1 MATVSYETI
10 QKYLDAIDN
19 NATLSASGAPHGK
32 FWKDSRGNNLTLT
45 AFKSL
50 AIPNVNCNGSPVTA
64 FNPANP
70 DQSPL
75 YLILIGPWCN
85 KPQMPKTGPFIT
97 DPGYT
102 VTIDGAPV
110 TGDQIKAAFLTW
122 IKQEFPATANP

>member
-45 AFKSL
+45 AFKS
-50 AIPNVNCNGSPVTA
+50 
-64 FNPANP
+64 FANP